1 MYLGIDLGTSNSAVV
16 GVGDDGVRLFKTDDG
31 KDVLASVIYFDRRGH
46 MTVGTRAQAQAE
58 LAPGNVAQGFKRLMG
73 TSSTL
78 ELEGAEKSI
87 TPESASA
94 EIIRQLLRQVEA
106 ESGSRA
112 IVGSIITI
120 PAAFDQMQSE
130 ATIRAAYEAGLAK
143 VGLLQEPVAAAMAA
157 LEGATRRDGRF
168 LIYDLG
174 GGTFDLALVE
184 ATGGAVNVIAHEG
197 IKMLGGRDFDRAII
211 DSIIRPWLSESFKLP
226 ENPASDKRYK
236 RLLAI
241 MRMKAELAKIELST
255 RERATIYLS
264 EDDARVQDL
273 EGNDIYVE
281 VEITRDQYETL
292 IRDRVLETVELSRK
306 ILKANGLTNEDIDR
320 VVFIGGP
327 SKTPVIRDMV
337 SRELGIPAD
346 HKTDPM
352 TAVARGAA
360 IFSESRDWSAE
371 KGQRKSTR
379 GTTATSG
386 EFKARVVFTARSA
399 DATARLRI
407 ETDAVDGNHK
417 FKVIGPDG
425 YDSGWAS
432 LEGKASISVPL
443 PKPGK
448 HVFHVQIEN
457 GHGQKA
463 CDDQVVEI
471 TRTEASAAA
480 IHATQGVSVK
490 IADGPASERRN
501 VLHPLLRKGTPLPVD
516 GTEVLRL
523 REKMVGGSSGKFEVE
538 LFNHAEGVDDP
549 ELNLAIGVFRIPA
562 DDILDHGE
570 VAEAGTEVHVL
581 WSMDDSG
588 LIRCEVA
595 IPALGVHLDNKSFYV
610 PQAGQ
615 DRFDGE
621 EGAALAEDKL
631 IDAQAAINAARSAI
645 GNEPQLDQLQR
656 RLVRQQ
662 ELLANSSDAEARR
675 SVTEEALHVQQ
686 ELARLKEAP
695 GHRRA
700 VLLQEIE
707 QIAEGIADLVET
719 MDPATVERLKTLL
732 QSAREEISNENWSG
746 VRQLIQQARTVF
758 HRALYE
764 QPGFIMA
771 MFERF
776 AQERH
781 LSLDKNL
788 HDRLVQQGRTALQQ
802 EDAESLREIIGMIVR
817 NRMPNDSESSGVAM
831 LAGLMK

>member
-16 GVGDDGVRLFKTDDG
+16 GVDDAGIRLFKTDDG
-31 KDVLASVIYFDRRGH
+31 KDVLASVLYFDRRGH

-58 LAPGNVAQGFKRLMG
+58 LSPGNVAQGFKRLMG

-78 ELEGAEKSI
+78 ELEGADKSL

-106 ESGSRA
+106 ESGSSE
-112 IVGSIITI
+112 IIGSVVTI

-130 ATIRAAYEAGLAK
+130 ATIRAAHEAGLSK

-184 ATGGAVNVIAHEG
+184 ASGGAVNIIAHEG

-211 DSIIRPWLSESFKLP
+211 DSVIRPWLSQTFNLP
-226 ENPASDKRYK
+226 DNPASDKRYK
-236 RLLAI
+236 RLLAV

-255 RERATIYLS
+255 RDQAIIYLS
-264 EDDARVQDL
+264 EDDARAQDMD
-273 EGNDIYVE
+273 GNDIYVE
-281 VEITRDQYETL
+281 VEITRAQYEEL
-292 IRDRVLETVELSRK
+292 IRDRVLETVELCRK
-306 ILKANGLTNEDIDR
+306 ILKDNGLTHEDIDR

-327 SKTPVIRDMV
+327 SKTPVVREMV
-337 SRELGIPAD
+337 SRELGVPAD

-360 IFSESRDWSAE
+360 IFSESRDWSVE
-371 KGQRKSTR
+371 KGQRKSVR
-379 GTTATSG
+379 GAVSTSG
-386 EFKARVVFTARSA
+386 DFKARVVFAARSA
-399 DATARLRI
+399 DESARLRI
-407 ETDAVDGNHK
+407 DADTSGGEYK
-417 FKVIGPDG
+417 FKVVGPDG
-425 YDSGWAS
+425 YDSGWAA
-432 LEGKASISVPL
+432 LESKASISVPL
-443 PKPGK
+443 SKPGK
-448 HVFHVQIEN
+448 HVFRVQIEN
-457 GHGQKA
+457 EQGKKA

-490 IADGPASERRN
+490 VVEGPASDRRN
-501 VLHPLLRKGTPLPVD
+501 VLHPLLKKGTPLPVE
-516 GTEVLRL
+516 GIEVLRL
-523 REKMVGGSSGKFEVE
+523 REKMVGGTPNKFEVE

-562 DDILDHGE
+562 DDILDPGQ
-570 VAEAGTEVHVL
+570 VAEAGTEVHVV

-595 IPALGVHLDNKSFYV
+595 IPELGVRLNKESFYV

-615 DRFDGE
+615 ERFDGE

-631 IDAQAAINAARSAI
+631 LEAQAAINDARSAMKRD
-645 GNEPQLDQLQR
+645 PKLDQLQR

-662 ELLANSSDAEARR
+662 ELLANSNDAEARR

-695 GHRRA
+695 EHRRA

-707 QIAEGIADLVET
+707 QIEEGIADLVET
-719 MDPATVERLKTLL
+719 MDPTTVERLKTLL
-732 QSAREEISNENWSG
+732 RSAREEISNENWSG
-746 VRQLIQQARTVF
+746 VRQLVQQAHTVF

-781 LSLDKNL
+781 VALDKGL
-788 HDRLVQQGRTALQQ
+788 HDRLVQQGRAAFQ
-802 EDAESLREIIGMIVR
+802 EKDIDSLREIIGMIVR
-817 NRMPNDSESSGVAM
+817 NRMPNETESSGVAM